1 MTSTLQPALAAWD
14 GISQKMS
21 ETEGLLASKPGAPR
35 STWQRGVALLLL
47 GIVTALSLVLCGV
60 VWQLT
65 VKFDRLSRSTGAV
78 AAALPATELNA
89 FPLLVTSATIS
100 TQRDRNYL
108 PSAVPAQSAACPH
121 SDHCRWTTADSCA
134 ARMAFF
140 LQKTARVAAMIAGR
154 CAKPC

>member
-21 ETEGLLASKPGAPR
+21 EREGLLASKPGTPR
-35 STWQRGVALLLL
+35 STWQGSVALLLL

-65 VKFDRLSRSTGAV
+65 VKVDRLSRSVGAETT
-78 AAALPATELNA
+78 AFPATELNA
-89 FPLLVTSATIS
+89 FPLLVTLQPFLRKS
-100 TQRDRNYL
+100 DLYYL

-134 ARMAFF
+134 ARMASF
-140 LQKTARVAAMIAGR
+140 LQKTAHVVAMIAGR